1 MASDEHVIGPVAA
14 RLSDAQIDLLRRHGE
29 ERATTQGEALFRG
42 DRPPVRTPARLVP
55 LQEGMLVVFTQ
66 TSSALNDLY
75 SLRAG
80 PGSNDVVPA
89 GSATGQRVTA
99 ARRHP
104 ERDQR
109 GT

>member
-1 MASDEHVIGPVAA
+1 MASDEHVIGPMAA
-14 RLSDAQIDLLRRHGE
+14 RLSDAQSCRADLAVGAHRIERRDPP
-29 ERATTQGEALFRG
+29 
-42 DRPPVRTPARLVP
+42 DRE

>member
-1 MASDEHVIGPVAA
+1 VPRYAQRMASAERVTDPVAA
-14 RLSDAQIDLLRRHGE
+14 RLSDAQADLLRRHGR
-29 ERATTQGEALFRG
+29 ERATTRGEGLLRESDRG
-42 DRPPVRTPARLVP
+42 S
-55 LQEGMLVVFTQ
+55 EGMLVVFTQ
-66 TSSALNDLY
+66 TSSALNGLY

-80 PGSNDVVPA
+80 PGSNDVVPP

-104 ERDQR
+104 ESDQR